1 MKDGYHEVNLPDGAR
16 FEGEVRNG
24 MPNGRGIFTL
34 PDGGV
39 LKGEFK
45 DALLHGLGVNVYPEG
60 NPFGVERQEGEF
72 IDGNLQ
78 TGIQWT
84 FGDPFYFENGT
95 YISSAQTTGSD
106 EKDRLEKR
114 ELAKEKA
121 MLATKTYSDQE

>member
-16 FEGEVRNG
+16 FEGEVKDG
-24 MPNGRGIFTL
+24 MPNGRGRFTL

-60 NPFGVERQEGEF
+60 NPSGVERQEGEF
-72 IDGNLQ
+72 RNGTFQ

-84 FGDPFYFENGT
+84 LGDPLYFENGT
-95 YISSAQTTGSD
+95 YIVSTKTAGSD
-106 EKDRLEKR
+106 EKVRMKKR

-121 MLATKTYSDQE
+121 MLAKKTYAE